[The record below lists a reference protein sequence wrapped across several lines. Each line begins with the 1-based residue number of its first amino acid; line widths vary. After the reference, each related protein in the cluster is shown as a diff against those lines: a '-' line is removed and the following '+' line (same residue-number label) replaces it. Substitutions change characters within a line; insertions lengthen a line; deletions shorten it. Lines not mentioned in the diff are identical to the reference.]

1 MTQDV
6 AMKRAVRLLGR
17 NGLMPTVMENAPS
30 AAESIIRNVAKELQS
45 CSGGRSMSDPLR
57 DELLALRAWFV
68 ERHDK
73 ALLGYGVVT
82 PWVYREKIREI
93 DIALES
99 AGEVRG

>member
-1 MTQDV
+1 
-6 AMKRAVRLLGR
+6 
-17 NGLMPTVMENAPS
+17 
-30 AAESIIRNVAKELQS
+30 
-45 CSGGRSMSDPLR
+45 MSDPLR